1 MRHRLALLL
10 LAVPILALGACG
22 GGGGGNKGADPATAV
37 PAGAPIYLE
46 LVARPGGD
54 LRAGAE
60 AALRK
65 VLRTDDAARRTRE
78 LFDRAAAPKLRWQD
92 VSPWLGERVG
102 LFLTSL
108 DGRRPNG
115 AVVAAMTDAGKAR
128 AALDKLAGSG
138 SGERSYKGV
147 TYRASGSDKAS
158 GVVGD
163 FAVVGSE
170 RGLRAVVDAVKGAPA
185 LAGSADYRRARGAV
199 PSGGALGFAY
209 VDTSGLI
216 DAVAG
221 SAELGS
227 AGPALRAAVG
237 QIGDTL
243 AAALQADAKAIR
255 VAGAALGTKPPGSA
269 ASGTSGADVAA
280 ALPGDAWLA
289 LGLGDLGGSLRTGLG
304 QIRSLGSLGGVDV
317 AAALDGFRRRSGLD
331 VERDLL
337 SWMGSGALYA
347 RGTGLADVGAVL
359 TIRTTDAAK
368 SDRGVTRLAR
378 VLARAGVRARP
389 TDVAGYDRAFALR
402 LPGLSLPIPFY
413 LASSPER
420 VSFGVNPDALTAVAK
435 PAGTLGASPRYRAA
449 AAILGG
455 GLRPAFLLDL
465 PTVLNLVEGL
475 GAGGASG
482 YTKIKPY
489 LDAFGVL
496 AAGSRRDG
504 DVTKATLAVALR

>member
-1 MRHRLALLL
+1 MRRRLAPLL
-10 LAVPILALGACG
+10 LAVPALALGACG
-22 GGGGGNKGADPATAV
+22 GGGGNAGADPATAV

-65 VLRTDDAARRTRE
+65 VLRTDDAARRARE
-78 LFDRAAAPKLRWQD
+78 LFDRVAAPKLRWQD

-108 DGRRPNG
+108 DGRRANG
-115 AVVAAMTDAGKAR
+115 AVVAAATDAGKAR
-128 AALDKLAGSG
+128 ATLDRLLGGRRS
-138 SGERSYKGV
+138 ERTYKGV
-147 TYRASGSDKAS
+147 SYRVGGDDNAS

-163 FAVVGSE
+163 FAVLGSE
-170 RGLRAVVDAVKGAPA
+170 RGLRAVVDAVKGAPV
-185 LAGSADYRRARGAV
+185 LAGAPDYRRARGAV
-199 PSGGALGFAY
+199 PAAGALGFAY
-209 VDTSGLI
+209 VDSAGLI

-243 AAALQADAKAIR
+243 AAALQADARSIR
-255 VAGAALGTKPPGSA
+255 IAGTALGTKPAASA
-269 ASGTSGADVAA
+269 ASGGSGASVAA
-280 ALPGDAWLA
+280 ALPDDAWLA

-317 AAALDGFRRRSGLD
+317 GAALGAFRRRSGLD

-359 TIRTTDAAK
+359 TIRTTDPVK
-368 SDRGVTRLAR
+368 SDRGVARLAR
-378 VLARAGVRARP
+378 LLARSGARVRP

-402 LPGLSLPIPFY
+402 FAGQPLPISFY

-420 VSFGVNPDALTAVAK
+420 VSFGLNPEALSAVAR
-435 PAGTLGASPRYRAA
+435 PAAKLGSSPRYRAA

-465 PTVLNLVEGL
+465 PTLLNLVEGL
-475 GAGGASG
+475 GAGGTPG
-482 YTKIKPY
+482 YSRIKPY
-489 LDAFGVL
+489 LDAFGVI

-504 DVTKATLAVALR
+504 DTTKAALAVALR